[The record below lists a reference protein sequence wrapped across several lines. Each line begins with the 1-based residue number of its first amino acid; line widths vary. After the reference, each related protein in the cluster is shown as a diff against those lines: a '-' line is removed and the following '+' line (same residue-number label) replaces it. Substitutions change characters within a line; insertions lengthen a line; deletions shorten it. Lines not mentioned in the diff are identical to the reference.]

1 MGAFLPLIDG
11 APIMQGFLLLMQFRS
26 GICLLSQHKPVH
38 R

>member
-38 R
+38 H